1 MDATVLVVDD
11 ERDINF
17 ILCSNLKREGFRTLS
32 AFSAEAGLEQAKKHR
47 PDLFILDIMLPKM
60 DGLELMRLI
69 RQDSNAP
76 ILFLTAKKDEID
88 RILGLKLGADD
99 YIVKPFSV
107 REVIARVKAI
117 LRRTHGAVRGKTKS
131 VARIGGIEMD
141 FERHEVKV
149 SGKRLN
155 LSPREF
161 QLLKLLAE
169 AEGKVLSR
177 ERLAREIW
185 GDDESVEIDI
195 RTIDQHVARLRKK
208 LLSERGRIVTISNF
222 GYQIRAE
229 DSSREPV
236 GAGSRRA

>member
-1 MDATVLVVDD
+1 MEATVLVVDD
-11 ERDINF
+11 EKDINF
-17 ILCSNLKREGFRTLS
+17 ILSSNLKKEGFKVLS
-32 AFSAEAGLEQAKKHR
+32 AGSAEAGLELAQKHH
-47 PDLFILDIMLPKM
+47 PDLFVLDIMLPKI
-60 DGLELMRLI
+60 DGLEMMRI
-69 RQDSNAP
+69 VRQDSQAP

-117 LRRTHGAVRGKTKS
+117 LRRTMNSPRKS
-131 VARIGGIEMD
+131 AKKMIKVGGIEMD

-149 SGKRLN
+149 NGKRLT

-177 ERLAREIW
+177 EKLSQEIW
-185 GDDESVEIDI
+185 GNDESVEIDI

-208 LLSERGRIVTISNF
+208 LLNERDRIATISNF
-222 GYQIRAE
+222 GYQIRADE
-229 DSSREPV
+229 SATN
-236 GAGSRRA
+236 GHARRAR